1 MASKNP
7 YLEYANGGLS
17 QILGWVVTL
26 VFVGCLLGLAFAAFL
41 ILT

>member
-17 QILGWVVTL
+17 QILGWTVTVL
-26 VFVGCLLGLAFAAFL
+26 FVASLLGLAYAAFL
-41 ILT
+41 FLL